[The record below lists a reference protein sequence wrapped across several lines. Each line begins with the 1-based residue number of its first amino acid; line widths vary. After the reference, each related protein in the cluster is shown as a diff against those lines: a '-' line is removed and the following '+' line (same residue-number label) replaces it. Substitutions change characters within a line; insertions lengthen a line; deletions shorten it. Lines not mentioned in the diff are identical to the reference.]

1 MSSIIKSASIRSQGI
16 IDLSS
21 RGHKFPLESSNE
33 PSDEQVVEEVEANEM
48 RSVAHLLQEKQEEFA
63 RLNSVIQEKLLEAT
77 REAECILAK
86 AIEEANQMKE
96 EANQMKEEAVIE
108 KNALLEE
115 AYHQQEEV
123 LRCAED
129 KVAQIKKE
137 ALEEKKAMLEAVEG
151 DVVETIITLL
161 QHIIS
166 EELTIGVDWL
176 KMIVRRMLLQEDV
189 GETVT
194 LLISKENMNRL
205 GKEKEAL
212 IASLSKLAS
221 IEASDTLNDTTCI
234 LVTKQGNI
242 EYDINEGLNKMIAE
256 LRVLKGLS

>member
-86 AIEEANQMKE
+86 AKE

-129 KVAQIKKE
+129 KVTQIKKE

-212 IASLSKLAS
+212 IAGLSKLAS

>member
-86 AIEEANQMKE
+86 AKE

-115 AYHQQEEV
+115 AYHQQEEI

-129 KVAQIKKE
+129 KVTQIKKE

-212 IASLSKLAS
+212 IESLSKLAS

>member
-86 AIEEANQMKE
+86 AKE

-129 KVAQIKKE
+129 KVTQIKKE

>member
-21 RGHKFPLESSNE
+21 RGHKFPLEPSNE

-48 RSVAHLLQEKQEEFA
+48 HSVAHLLQEKQEEFA

-86 AIEEANQMKE
+86 AKE

-129 KVAQIKKE
+129 KVTQIKKE

>member
-21 RGHKFPLESSNE
+21 RGHKFPLEPSNE

-86 AIEEANQMKE
+86 AKE

-129 KVAQIKKE
+129 KVTQIKKE